1 MSTTKINRILKCI
14 SDDFDI
20 NYTELLHTLAKHYV
34 LPQSLKGTYSKN
46 TIYQTP
52 AIKLIADKYKITP
65 ENFNSNNKMKIINL
79 KRDIKQREEA
89 QFLRNYLFLIF
100 IKKLGLQIG
109 IDLVRNYYLN

>member
-1 MSTTKINRILKCI
+1 MSNTKIENILKCI
-14 SDDFDI
+14 SDDFNI
-20 NYTELLHTLAKHYV
+20 NYTELLHTLAKYYI
-34 LPQSLKGTYSKN
+34 LPQSLKSTYSQH

-52 AIKLIADKYKITP
+52 AIKLIADKYKISP

-89 QFLRNYLFLIF
+89 QFLRNYLFFVF

-109 IDLVRNYYLN
+109 LDLVRNYYLN